1 MTDDT
6 LKTPGAPGGLSA
18 TTVEPPKTDPK
29 APGTSPETSP
39 ETPPPAKPGKRKK
52 QKGFIRRH
60 KILIAIAVLLAL
72 IAGTAGGYYWWI
84 NHQLS
89 AIPRVDAGIQVD
101 PAKEGNGQNN
111 QDLNILLLGADNGGD
126 KQTVADDLKDG
137 TWTPFAHRSD
147 TIMIAHI
154 PANRDSVQVISIPRD
169 TWVPIDGYPY
179 TDGHGKIN
187 GAFAFGG
194 PSLAVKTVQQLT
206 GMNIDHVAIIDW
218 VGFKD
223 LTTALGG
230 VRVYIP
236 ETFYDDSQR
245 ITWHQGWQTLEGQE
259 ALAYVR
265 TRHGLTNGDF
275 GRIERQQNFMRA
287 TMQKLLSSMH
297 GVGAISVINHL
308 LSTLKNYLTIDK
320 TWENDELKNLAL
332 SLSGIH
338 TDNVQ
343 FFTAPLGSYGTSSD
357 GQSIVEL
364 DAKKSRQLFTWVDAD
379 NVQRYVDLYPKQGL
393 NGNQHID

>member
-1 MTDDT
+1 MADET
-6 LKTPGAPGGLSA
+6 LQTPGPPGGLSA
-18 TTVEPPKTDPK
+18 TTVDPAKTDPD
-29 APGTSPETSP
+29 APATSP
-39 ETPPPAKPGKRKK
+39 ETPPPGKPGRRKK

-60 KILIAIAVLLAL
+60 KVLIAIAVLLA
-72 IAGTAGGYYWWI
+72 IVAGAAGGYYWWI

-89 AIPRVDAGIQVD
+89 AIPRVPAGIDVD
-101 PAKEGNGQNN
+101 PAKEGNGQNS

-126 KQTVADDLKDG
+126 TQTVADDLKDG

-154 PANRDSVQVISIPRD
+154 PADRQSVQIVSIPRD

-179 TDGHGKIN
+179 TDAHGKIN
-187 GAFAFGG
+187 GAFAYGG

-206 GMNIDHVAIIDW
+206 GLHIDHVAIIDW
-218 VGFKD
+218 DGFKD
-223 LTTALGG
+223 LTSALGG

-245 ITWHQGWQTLEGQE
+245 ITWEQGWQTLEGKE
-259 ALAYVR
+259 ALQYVR

-297 GVGAISVINHL
+297 GVGAISVVNHL
-308 LSTLKNYLTIDK
+308 LSTLKNYLTIDD

-332 SLSGIH
+332 SLRGIH
-338 TDNVQ
+338 SGSVQ
-343 FFTAPLGSYGTSSD
+343 FFTAPLGSYDTSSD

-364 DAKKSRQLFTWVDAD
+364 DKKKSRQLFKFVNND
-379 NVQRYVDLYPKQGL
+379 NVQRYIDLYPKQELSGDQRV
-393 NGNQHID
+393 N